1 MVAKKTLHAAERD
14 EAARAACRARLH
26 TRPADAFVV
35 VDECGGAQRR
45 CAPPHAPL
53 CARPAYPASVI
64 PCAALATVT
73 IIASLRLQGMGPT
86 MALPG
91 AANAPAFD
99 ADVRNVLAPT
109 VRPGQMV
116 LLDTARIQL
125 SPRSAQMIAAHGC
138 ERWLLPGSSPDYS
151 PIEDAFAR
159 LNHQWRQAEARTP
172 DALRDAL
179 GRSLLSISAQ
189 DAHGFFRTCGFRM
202 ETNQVQCF

>member
-1 MVAKKTLHAAERD
+1 
-14 EAARAACRARLH
+14 
-26 TRPADAFVV
+26 
-35 VDECGGAQRR
+35 
-45 CAPPHAPL
+45 
-53 CARPAYPASVI
+53 
-64 PCAALATVT
+64 
-73 IIASLRLQGMGPT
+73 MGPT

-159 LNHQWRQAEARTP
+159 LNH
-172 DALRDAL
+172 
-179 GRSLLSISAQ
+179 
-189 DAHGFFRTCGFRM
+189 
-202 ETNQVQCF
+202 